1 MAAVETATPIT
12 EAAWRVSVA
21 CVSGQTVFTVGWLLA
36 GLMQGESY
44 SISRHDISDTGAV
57 GAPHAW
63 VLLVTQGIAGACTLA
78 FVLFA
83 FRPALAGVRGRNL
96 SSVLIAVPLG
106 VVYLMDAFF
115 RLDCRI
121 ADGCT
126 PQETVSSWHGIIHA
140 GSGVVLLLLLLVAPH
155 VVARCLRRSPDWAAL
170 ARPSVMLGIAIDLA
184 AITYIALDGNSG
196 AGYAQRVLVLLA
208 SVWVTLL
215 ALQVLRL
222 RSHTDL
228 ASAG

>member
-1 MAAVETATPIT
+1 M
-12 EAAWRVSVA
+12 
-21 CVSGQTVFTVGWLLA
+21 FTVGWLLA
-36 GLMQGESY
+36 SLLQGDSY
-44 SISRHDISDTGAV
+44 SIARHDISDTGAV

-78 FVLFA
+78 FVIVA

-96 SSVLIAVPLG
+96 SSVLIAIPLG

-126 PQETVSSWHGIIHA
+126 PQQTTSSWHGITHA
-140 GSGVVLLLLLLVAPH
+140 VSGVVLLLLLLVAPH

-170 ARPSVMLGIAIDLA
+170 ARPSVLLGVAIDLA
-184 AITYIALDGNSG
+184 AIAYLALDGKAG

-208 SVWVTLL
+208 SAWVTLL
-215 ALQVLRL
+215 ALRVLRL
-222 RSHTDL
+222 RSRRVQPDT
-228 ASAG
+228 GPP

>member
-1 MAAVETATPIT
+1 MTAVETPTPIT
-12 EAAWRVSVA
+12 ESARRAAVA
-21 CVSGQTVFTVGWLLA
+21 CVSGQVVFTGGWLLA
-36 GLMQGESY
+36 SLVQGDSY
-44 SISRHDISDTGAV
+44 SIARHDISDTGAV

-63 VLLVTQGIAGACTLA
+63 VLLVAQGIAGACTLA
-78 FVLFA
+78 FVLLA

-96 SSVLIAVPLG
+96 SSVLIALPLG

-126 PQETVSSWHGIIHA
+126 PQQTTTSWHGIIHA
-140 GSGVVLLLLLLVAPH
+140 VSGVVLLLLLLVAPH

-170 ARPSVMLGIAIDLA
+170 ARPSVLLGVAIDLT
-184 AITYIALDGNSG
+184 AIAYLALDGKAG

-215 ALQVLRL
+215 ALRVLRL
-222 RSHTDL
+222 RSRK
-228 ASAG
+228 G